1 MGLIE
6 AKICDVTRE
15 TRGGFN
21 FGRARLDG
29 IRGSR
34 GHTGAIEFQNENL
47 IAYLDGEPVATT
59 PDLICLVD
67 CDTFIPV
74 TTESLKYG
82 KRVIMLVL
90 PCDPVWRTQAGID
103 LAGPD
108 GSGTTSTTSHTS
120 RFAPYSRN
128 VPCRP
133 LLAGIAMQNMSIT
146 ERECDENHRCR

>member
-21 FGRARLDG
+21 FGRAQLDG

-67 CDTFIPV
+67 CDTFIRVRPRLHPV
-74 TTESLKYG
+74 RADSLRT
-82 KRVIMLVL
+82 RVTCHAGRCWPGLQR
-90 PCDPVWRTQAGID
+90 RTCQ
-103 LAGPD
+103 
-108 GSGTTSTTSHTS
+108 
-120 RFAPYSRN
+120 
-128 VPCRP
+128 
-133 LLAGIAMQNMSIT
+133 
-146 ERECDENHRCR
+146 